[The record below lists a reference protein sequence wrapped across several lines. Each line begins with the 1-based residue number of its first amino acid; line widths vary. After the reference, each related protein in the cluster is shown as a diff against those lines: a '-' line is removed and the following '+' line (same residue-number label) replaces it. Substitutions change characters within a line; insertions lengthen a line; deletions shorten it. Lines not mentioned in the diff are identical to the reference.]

1 MSNIRKIL
9 ALLAIFASSLGS
21 IYATDNTSQLDSA
34 KTRLSQLT
42 TAADSV
48 KTLYDIYDLSPT
60 DSHRQILR
68 TLFHVARRA
77 GNEKVQLDAARRF
90 ATSYLSTDSISNR
103 IESMLL
109 ELPQSR
115 ERDETVLFMKVQ
127 RAIMKATTLS
137 QEERLQ
143 KIAQLIAEDN
153 ALEKENEENSHN
165 DLENIRKLYTL
176 VIYLTNEFNSS
187 ILPEYI
193 DRLGEMMKGIKIYA
207 LRNQFYTQ
215 AANTY
220 SAIGE
225 HSKAIEADR
234 HLLEVI
240 ETLEKSRQAEGR
252 KFASYDRFR
261 YICYRR
267 MLGNYEA
274 LSKNEI
280 EDLYSKLEAL
290 AERDKSLAYI
300 FAKDD
305 LTQAYYNMA
314 TGNYDKAIT
323 AIKKQ
328 LTLQNSMGRR
338 LRLLDMLRKAART
351 SGDQETLLQA
361 LRDYNSM
368 LEKYNQEN
376 AAQKYRELQIKY
388 EVHQLKAD
396 NDMLELEKRDSHL
409 KFAHRIMWIVIVSLV
424 IVIILLVV
432 LFRYYR
438 RAHLLSIKLS
448 NTVENLERER
458 DSLKRMQADLI
469 KARNKAEASNRA
481 KDEFLH
487 SMSHEIR
494 TPLNAILGFSQQ
506 IVRKLPEESRIKMDK
521 YCDIIAR
528 NAGQLE
534 KIIDDVLYL
543 SSLDPHQ
550 LDLKVEPVTALRI
563 MEEASAGISDK
574 ISPEVEFKII
584 TTEDADT
591 EIRTDLKSANQVLS
605 NILNNA
611 AKFTHDGS
619 IELQCTVDMDAKRLS
634 FIVTDTG
641 CGIPS
646 EKKDEIFERFSKLNP
661 FSPGVGLGLFI
672 SKQTAETLGGTL
684 YLDTTYPAEAG
695 KTGARF
701 VFTLPI

>member
-9 ALLAIFASSLGS
+9 ALFAIFASSLGLA
-21 IYATDNTSQLDSA
+21 YATDTASQLDSA
-34 KTRLSQLT
+34 KTQLSQLT

-115 ERDETVLFMKVQ
+115 ERDETILFMQVQ
-127 RAIMKATTLS
+127 RAILKATSLS

-153 ALEKENEENSHN
+153 VSEEGEEDTQN

-220 SAIGE
+220 SAIGAY
-225 HSKAIEADR
+225 SKAIETDR
-234 HLLEVI
+234 RLLAI
-240 ETLEKSRQAEGR
+240 IDTLEKDREDEGR

-274 LSKNEI
+274 LKKDEI
-280 EDLYSKLEAL
+280 EDLYSKIENL
-290 AERDKSLAYI
+290 AERNKSLSYI

-314 TGNYDKAIT
+314 IENYDKAIP

-361 LRDYNSM
+361 LRDYNTM

-396 NDMLELEKRDSHL
+396 NDMLELEKRDSNL
-409 KFAHRIMWIVIVSLV
+409 KLTQRIMWIVSVSL
-424 IVIILLVV
+424 IIGIILLLV

-438 RAHLLSIKLS
+438 RAHLLSVKLS
-448 NTVENLERER
+448 NTVENLEKER

-469 KARNKAEASNRA
+469 NARNRAEASNRA

-506 IVRKLPEESRIKMDK
+506 IVRKLPEESRGKMDR
-521 YCDIIAR
+521 YCDIIAQ

-543 SSLDPHQ
+543 SSLDLHQ
-550 LDLKVEPVTALRI
+550 LDLKIETVTALRI
-563 MEEASAGISDK
+563 MEDASAEIADK
-574 ISPEVEFKII
+574 ISPEVEFRLI

-591 EIRTDLKSANQVLS
+591 ELRTDLKSANQVLS
-605 NILNNA
+605 NLLSKA
-611 AKFTHDGS
+611 VKFTHDGF
-619 IELQCTVDMDAKRLS
+619 IELRCSVDREAKMLR

-641 CGIPS
+641 CGVPP

-661 FSPGVGLGLFI
+661 FCPGVGLGLFI
-672 SKQTAETLGGTL
+672 SKQTAEMLGGTL
-684 YLDTTYPAEAG
+684 YLDTTYPTE
-695 KTGARF
+695 TDTSGARF